1 MPLSPKCVR
10 AISRPTLAMVRGVK
24 ALLKSSAPGKLSKS
38 GRFSCFRARTASNR
52 PTGPRLR
59 GITKLL
65 CQRVHSKATLPTRSS
80 WRGSTWSGEGG
91 VPRRP
96 SRRPS
101 RRRRLDMLRRQARLR
116 REFVYRKSLEGK
128 ERELYEKKRKI
139 RQCLEDGRPIPT
151 ELRKEEEK
159 LREEVHAEDAKTA
172 TYGARDVVDDEYA
185 KAAESEPRVLLT
197 TSRDPSSRLQQ
208 FAKEL
213 KLLFPTSQRI
223 NRGSQILPDLMELC
237 RNGDFTDLV
246 MVHEHRGE
254 PDGLVISHLPFGP
267 TCYFGIS
274 NTVMRHDIKD
284 QDIGHVSEVFP
295 HLILENFTSAL
306 GKRTAT
312 VLKHLFPEPKAKS
325 KRVVTFAN
333 DADYI
338 SLRHHMYEMPKGAK
352 SVSLTEIGP
361 RFELRLYQI
370 KLGTVEMDDAD
381 IEWSLRPFMRSGK
394 KARL

>member
-1 MPLSPKCVR
+1 
-10 AISRPTLAMVRGVK
+10 
-24 ALLKSSAPGKLSKS
+24 
-38 GRFSCFRARTASNR
+38 
-52 PTGPRLR
+52 
-59 GITKLL
+59 
-65 CQRVHSKATLPTRSS
+65 
-80 WRGSTWSGEGG
+80 
-91 VPRRP
+91 
-96 SRRPS
+96 
-101 RRRRLDMLRRQARLR
+101 MLRRTARLR

-128 ERELYEKKRKI
+128 ERELYEKKRTI
-139 RQCLEDGRPIPT
+139 RQCLEDGKAIPT
-151 ELRKEEEK
+151 ELRKEEAR

-172 TYGARDVVDDEYA
+172 SYGARGVIDDEYA
-185 KAAESEPRVLLT
+185 KAAEREPRVLLT

-223 NRGSQILPDLMELC
+223 NRGSQILPDLVDLC
-237 RNGDFTDLV
+237 RNGGFTDLV

-267 TCYFGIS
+267 TCYFGLS

-295 HLILENFTSAL
+295 HLILENFTSPL

-352 SVSLTEIGP
+352 SVALTQIGP
-361 RFELRLYQI
+361 RFEMRLYQI
-370 KLGTVEMDDAD
+370 KLGTVEMDDCD

>member
-1 MPLSPKCVR
+1 MGDPLVWRTTVGRRDGVDAGGAREDGARDGTGGR
-10 AISRPTLAMVRGVK
+10 A
-24 ALLKSSAPGKLSKS
+24 SA
-38 GRFSCFRARTASNR
+38 RVASAA
-52 PTGPRLR
+52 PET
-59 GITKLL
+59 T
-65 CQRVHSKATLPTRSS
+65 
-80 WRGSTWSGEGG
+80 
-91 VPRRP
+91 
-96 SRRPS
+96 
-101 RRRRLDMLRRQARLR
+101 MLRRTARLR

-128 ERELYEKKRKI
+128 ERELYEKKRTI
-139 RQCLEDGRPIPT
+139 RQCLEDGKPIPT
-151 ELRKEEEK
+151 ELRRDEAR
-159 LREEVHAEDAKTA
+159 LREEVHAEDVHTA
-172 TYGARDVVDDEYA
+172 RYGARGVVDDEYA

-223 NRGSQILPDLMELC
+223 NRGSQILPDLVDLC
-237 RNGDFTDLV
+237 RNGGFTDLV

-284 QDIGHVSEVFP
+284 QDLGHVSEVFP
-295 HLILENFTSAL
+295 HLILENFTTPL
-306 GKRTAT
+306 GQRTAT

-338 SLRHHMYEMPKGAK
+338 SLRHHTYEMPKGAK
-352 SVSLTEIGP
+352 SVALTEIGP
-361 RFELRLYQI
+361 RFEMRLYQI
-370 KLGTVEMDDAD
+370 KLGTAEQDDCD

>member
-1 MPLSPKCVR
+1 MPC
-10 AISRPTLAMVRGVK
+10 
-24 ALLKSSAPGKLSKS
+24 
-38 GRFSCFRARTASNR
+38 
-52 PTGPRLR
+52 
-59 GITKLL
+59 
-65 CQRVHSKATLPTRSS
+65 
-80 WRGSTWSGEGG
+80 
-91 VPRRP
+91 RR
-96 SRRPS
+96 R

>member
-1 MPLSPKCVR
+1 LVGRTVR
-10 AISRPTLAMVRGVK
+10 FDDAARRRGRVGGVG
-24 ALLKSSAPGKLSKS
+24 LL
-38 GRFSCFRARTASNR
+38 GRFRSFVRSFVR
-52 PTGPRLR
+52 
-59 GITKLL
+59 
-65 CQRVHSKATLPTRSS
+65 RSS
-80 WRGSTWSGEGG
+80 PVVGRRSCEAAGG
-91 VPRRP
+91 V
-96 SRRPS
+96 
-101 RRRRLDMLRRQARLR
+101 MLRRQARLR

-139 RQCLEDGRPIPT
+139 RQCLEDGKPIPT

-172 TYGARDVVDDEYA
+172 SYGARDVLDDEYA
-185 KAAESEPRVLLT
+185 KAAEREPRVLLT

-295 HLILENFTSAL
+295 HLILENFTSPL

-338 SLRHHMYEMPKGAK
+338 SLRHHVYEMPRGAK